1 LHRFGMANIRVLI
14 ATTSQFRDALA
25 RALAG
30 CPVEFACSMSEGRE
44 ALHRGSY
51 THVIIG
57 YLFAESHMFDF
68 AQEVRARQPAARVL
82 CVKAAGHSLR
92 ANLRSGLNIAALQL
106 GCEGFFDL
114 SIGDRPDAFDR
125 VFKEILAR
133 FPAPAAAPG
142 DKKADALASKLGA
155 TAQELRRIAVG

>member
-1 LHRFGMANIRVLI
+1 MANIRVLI

-30 CPVEFACSMSEGRE
+30 CPVDFACTMEEGRE
-44 ALHRGSY
+44 ALRRAAY

-68 AQEVRARQPAARVL
+68 AHEVRARQPAARVL

-92 ANLRSGLNIAALQL
+92 AKMRVGLNTAALEL

-133 FPAPAAAPG
+133 FPMPAPAAGTRRPEP
-142 DKKADALASKLGA
+142 LASKLGA
-155 TAQELRRIAVG
+155 TAQELRRLALG

>member
-1 LHRFGMANIRVLI
+1 MANIRVLI
-14 ATTSQFRDALA
+14 ATTSRFRDALM

-30 CPVEFACSMSEGRE
+30 CPVEFVCSMDEGRE
-44 ALHRGSY
+44 ALQRRAY

-68 AQEVRARQPAARVL
+68 AQEVRERQPAARVL

-92 ANLRSGLNIAALQL
+92 AKMRVGLNTAALEL

-125 VFKEILAR
+125 VFRDILAR
-133 FPAPAAAPG
+133 FPMPAPAAG
-142 DKKADALASKLGA
+142 HKKPDALASKLGA
-155 TAQELRRIAVG
+155 TAQELRRLALG